1 MGCYGSNFSECH
13 NDIQNI
19 LGQIM
24 TSWRGSVPNSIIAL
38 VQSFDNFFT
47 QKIIP
52 DGHAYS
58 VIEIWKYI
66 AVNKQDISQEC

>member
-1 MGCYGSNFSECH
+1 MSQRYSKYPRS
-13 NDIQNI
+13 DYD
-19 LGQIM
+19 IM
-24 TSWRGSVPNSIIAL
+24 TWLGESVPNSIIAL